1 MNIVWITIIDVKI
14 KTRNALAAGQRIFLR
29 CLWNV
34 WLHENILM
42 WNLKCR
48 DSVLPG
54 RHCTVTVP
62 HRWCVCRP
70 AAPPPLPA
78 PVSAPR
84 LPTHP
89 PANLSSDWQ
98 ETVCRVWGPGQDKE
112 AAQLMY
118 VWQCGNL
125 VLASPHR
132 CTVANSESSQS
143 RASHS
148 LFRLKERYGIINSR
162 PAKKLTVRPHGPP
175 CFGINNSDLSN

>member
-1 MNIVWITIIDVKI
+1 MLLPPDRGFFCGVCEMSGCM
-14 KTRNALAAGQRIFLR
+14 KTSWCEIWNAGTLCYRVGTALLLCHTGGASAARPPR
-29 CLWNV
+29 
-34 WLHENILM
+34 
-42 WNLKCR
+42 R
-48 DSVLPG
+48 RSPPRS
-54 RHCTVTVP
+54 RH
-62 HRWCVCRP
+62 R
-70 AAPPPLPA
+70 AFQ
-78 PVSAPR
+78 
-84 LPTHP
+84 PTHQLPPYP